1 MSAGKFSKDKLPEG
15 ELKRL
20 STPMTAAEITAVD
33 EWGFARRIRN
43 RSDAVRLL
51 VQAGIEASAAQLA

>member
-1 MSAGKFSKDKLPEG
+1 MSAGKLMKDQLPEG

-20 STPMTAAEITAVD
+20 STPMTEAEIAAVD
-33 EWGFARRIRN
+33 DWGFARRIRN

-51 VQAGIEASAAQLA
+51 IQAGIEASASPET